1 MMYLLRKND
10 VTRFARN
17 DVFRF
22 AQNDVSLCDMMYLL
36 RKYDVASLR
45 AAMMKYPPFAAGKH
59 HCRRQHHVPK
69 AHIIRVANIIAVGN
83 IIQFPHSFK
92 NFIAYCFG
100 LIPTC
105 FLKVLEKLL

>member
-1 MMYLLRKND
+1 MMFCLRK
-10 VTRFARN
+10 
-17 DVFRF
+17 
-22 AQNDVSLCDMMYLL
+22 NDVSLCDMMYLL

-45 AAMMKYPPFAAGKH
+45 AAMMKYPPFAVGK
-59 HCRRQHHVPK
+59 HHVPK
-69 AHIIRVANIIAVGN
+69 AHIISVSVIIAVGN
-83 IIQFPHSFK
+83 IIQLPHSFK

>member
-1 MMYLLRKND
+1 MSFCFCPCKND
-10 VTRFARN
+10 VIRFAHNDVFAYAKMMLLAFVFACAKNDVIRFAHN

-59 HCRRQHHVPK
+59 H
-69 AHIIRVANIIAVGN
+69 
-83 IIQFPHSFK
+83 
-92 NFIAYCFG
+92 
-100 LIPTC
+100 
-105 FLKVLEKLL
+105 